1 MLYGILTQ
9 RGVIM
14 KYLRSSLIVLA
25 LTLTGC
31 ANLKDYR
38 VVERVLDGDT
48 IQLKGGE
55 RVRFSCIDAPE
66 LSQPLGIMSRNI
78 LAEMLNQR
86 DGLITL
92 RELRRDKWGRIVGL
106 VYVKDKNINV
116 EMVNVGMAYGFPRFK
131 WDCPVWEDIETAE
144 NIARQQGLGVWQSNF
159 QRPWNYRQQ
168 QSSP

>member
-1 MLYGILTQ
+1 
-9 RGVIM
+9 M
-14 KYLRSSLIVLA
+14 KLLRSSLIVLA

-78 LAEMLNQR
+78 LAEMLNK
-86 DGLITL
+86 DNGFIIL
-92 RELRRDKWGRIVGL
+92 RELGRDKWGRIVGL

-116 EMVNVGMAYGFPRFK
+116 EMVNIGMAYGFPRYK
-131 WDCPVWEDIETAE
+131 ADCPVWEDIAQVEKGAK
-144 NIARQQGLGVWQSNF
+144 QQGLGVWQSNF
-159 QRPWNYRQQ
+159 QRPWDYRQQ
-168 QSSP
+168 